1 MALSTPYLVKDLDY
15 IIRDA
20 TEDIVFEFNVN
31 GGDKVVGNRL
41 KLQTLDKDNNY
52 VTVYDEITMTEEYKA
67 VIPKNS
73 VRNGFGYRIFLYTI
87 GEDGSESTPFDS
99 YNRCDFRKPFIKVD
113 IEEKLNKL
121 RQDMKITI
129 ANEDYYR
136 YINSDGEEVAYKNF
150 LQNVSMEVR
159 DLTANSVYYI
169 SQESKYTSTEIGH
182 ILEYS
187 IGNLFRNHKYRI
199 IITEHPNYTHGGYYK
214 YSLDFEVENDADL
227 SYFKNLFNVSLLDTK
242 GCVNVFCHPF
252 GTSLWANFYYG
263 ISTINSYRLE
273 WNPILQ
279 KGYVKDGYYVQDNTD
294 SPFTWIKT
302 YDYVTQGE
310 LKYLNKNFFFKSI
323 YSPMKEIDNE
333 IKLTERY
340 GSIDDNYSS
349 IFQLNTYK
357 TGFKYLNEEET
368 KWLTFGQIRTQLF
381 RVEQSNKYCCAM
393 ILYGIVHERISNYE
407 TKETP
412 IVLGLKTSNYV
423 YDLKRDSECCVCITK
438 DGTNFKV
445 TLQELKRGTLDFE
458 NLDYL
463 ESIEDIPF
471 DKELDIYDWNY
482 DNIHLYS
489 NKYKYLVLSEDT
501 EKKHNSLKNDVWD
514 EFTFFICNFNGTLDA
529 GSIPINYDSTY
540 APYYNSLRQYKS
552 IKITKT
558 TNGITKVIADE
569 QAVTYSGATFLPKIS
584 FKDYENKN
592 GQVVTYKML
601 ITFTDGTTYE
611 EEKTITFR
619 FCNTIVANV
628 KKGYKLNAMI
638 QYGGMQKNE
647 NVSTYLP
654 LKGKFPIIQKNSD
667 LDYNSGSISALMLG
681 ESFEETKKIDR
692 KESIKQAEEFTQ
704 FLLDGTSKIIKD
716 WNGSTYLVKFTNA
729 EMSYDPNYGN
739 GVAIVRGEWVEQG
752 DPLNYDDLVRN
763 GIV

>member
-1 MALSTPYLVKDLDY
+1 M
-15 IIRDA
+15 
-20 TEDIVFEFNVN
+20 
-31 GGDKVVGNRL
+31 
-41 KLQTLDKDNNY
+41 
-52 VTVYDEITMTEEYKA
+52 M
-67 VIPKNS
+67 
-73 VRNGFGYRIFLYTI
+73 
-87 GEDGSESTPFDS
+87 
-99 YNRCDFRKPFIKVD
+99 
-113 IEEKLNKL
+113 
-121 RQDMKITI
+121 
-129 ANEDYYR
+129 
-136 YINSDGEEVAYKNF
+136 
-150 LQNVSMEVR
+150 
-159 DLTANSVYYI
+159 
-169 SQESKYTSTEIGH
+169 
-182 ILEYS
+182 
-187 IGNLFRNHKYRI
+187 
-199 IITEHPNYTHGGYYK
+199 
-214 YSLDFEVENDADL
+214 
-227 SYFKNLFNVSLLDTK
+227 
-242 GCVNVFCHPF
+242 
-252 GTSLWANFYYG
+252 
-263 ISTINSYRLE
+263 
-273 WNPILQ
+273 
-279 KGYVKDGYYVQDNTD
+279 
-294 SPFTWIKT
+294 
-302 YDYVTQGE
+302 
-310 LKYLNKNFFFKSI
+310 
-323 YSPMKEIDNE
+323 EIDNE
-333 IKLTERY
+333 IKLTTSWN
-340 GSIDDNYSS
+340 GVTNNYSAVCDF
-349 IFQLNTYK
+349 ILNSS
-357 TGFKYLNEEET
+357 GFKYLNEEQT
-368 KWLTFGQIRTQLF
+368 KWLTFGQIRPQLF
-381 RVEQSNKYCCAM
+381 RVGQSNKYCCAM
-393 ILYGIVHERISNYE
+393 ILYGIVYERISNYE

-471 DKELDIYDWNY
+471 DKELDSYDWNY
-482 DNIHLYS
+482 GNLKLYS
-489 NKYKYLVLSEDT
+489 NKYKYLVLTEDT
-501 EKKHNSLKNDVWD
+501 EKKHSSSRNDVWD

-529 GSIPINYDSTY
+529 GSIPMNYDTTY
-540 APYYNSLRQYKS
+540 MPYYNSLRQYES

-569 QAVTYSGATFLPKIS
+569 QAITYSGATFLPKIS

-592 GQVVTYKML
+592 GQVATYKMV